1 MDGLLQALCAAVM
14 EVEIQQA
21 DRRDDWRQRP
31 ADAHHEE
38 LHDKH
43 EDCVHVED
51 VVSHNKR
58 HDALVDEAGIRIQ
71 QGADDEERNELQR
84 ERMVTAC

>member
-1 MDGLLQALCAAVM
+1 M
-14 EVEIQQA
+14 EVEIQKA

-43 EDCVHVED
+43 KDGVHVEN
-51 VVSHNKR
+51 VVSHDER
-58 HDALVDEAGIRIQ
+58 HDALVDEAGIRVQ
-71 QGADDEERNELQR
+71 QGADDEEWNKL
-84 ERMVTAC
+84 